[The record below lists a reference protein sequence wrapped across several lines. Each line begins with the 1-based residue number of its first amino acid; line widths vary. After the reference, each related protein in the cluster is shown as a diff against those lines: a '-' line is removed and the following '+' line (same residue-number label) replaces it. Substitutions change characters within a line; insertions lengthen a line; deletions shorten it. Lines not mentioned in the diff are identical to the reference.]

1 MSQSILEAKDINL
14 DFGAKSILRIP
25 RFSIHEGDRI
35 GLVGE
40 NGAGKTSFLRILAGE
55 LTPDSGSVTC
65 AFPLAYI
72 HQYGEDGG
80 GAMDDRLGSLF
91 RVEDQRDGLSGG
103 EKTRRRIAEALS
115 SGARLLLADEPTTD
129 LDASGVA
136 LLREQLL
143 SFDGALL
150 LVSHDRALLDAVCT
164 SIIELRDGA
173 IEVFPGNYSAYLAE
187 RERRMEHKRFEYD
200 QYRGEQARL
209 RRVIQYKKEQ
219 ASQIRQTPK
228 RMGNS
233 EARLHKRGGGAVIA
247 EKIAKERKAIE
258 SRLSH
263 LEEKERVREDPVIRM
278 RLGGAK
284 PVVSRTILEIRGLT
298 MRVGGKTLLES
309 ADMRLPTG
317 TATALLGPNGCGKTT
332 LIRRIAAGNDPR
344 IRLSPGA
351 IPAIFAQDHA
361 ELLDFSRSAL
371 ENTMDRMEYPDA
383 EARSTARTVLAR
395 LGIRGEAVFTPAGA
409 MSGGEKAKIAL
420 ARLMLS
426 DANLLILDE
435 PTNHLDVYTME
446 ALEPLLREYAGTILL
461 VSHDERFV
469 STVADR
475 LVFFEDRS
483 LRTFEGSWAEHRTSQ
498 ERPDRSGEDAV
509 VSISM
514 LEMRMAELS
523 ARLAAPH
530 KGDDP
535 AQLNEQYFA
544 LAAQLR
550 ELKRGG

>member
-1 MSQSILEAKDINL
+1 MSQSILEANDITL
-14 DFGAKSILRIP
+14 SFGAKSVLRIP
-25 RFSIHEGDRI
+25 HFSIHEGERV

-40 NGAGKTSFLRILAGE
+40 NGAGKTSFLRVLAGE
-55 LTPDSGSVTC
+55 LLPDTGTVTC
-65 AFPLAYI
+65 PFPLSYI
-72 HQYGEDGG
+72 HQYGEDSGG
-80 GAMDDRLGSLF
+80 PMDERLGSLF
-91 RVEDQRDGLSGG
+91 RVEEKRDGLSGG

-129 LDASGVA
+129 LDAPGVA
-136 LLREQLL
+136 LLRGQLL

-164 SIIELRDGA
+164 SIVELRDGE
-173 IEVFPGNYSAYLAE
+173 IEVFPGNYAAYVAE
-187 RERRMEHKRFEYD
+187 RERRMEHRRFEYE

-209 RRVIQYKKEQ
+209 RKVIQYKKEQ

-233 EARLHKRGGGAVIA
+233 EARLHTRGGGAVIA
-247 EKIAKERKAIE
+247 EKISKERKAIE

-284 PVVSRTILEIRGLT
+284 PVVSRTVLEIRGLT
-298 MRVGGKTLLES
+298 MRVGGKILLED
-309 ADMRLPTG
+309 AGMRLPTG
-317 TATALLGPNGCGKTT
+317 SRTALIGPNGCGKTS
-332 LIRRIAAGNDPR
+332 LVRRIAAGNDPR
-344 IRLSPGA
+344 VRLSPGVV
-351 IPAIFAQDHA
+351 PAVFAQDHA
-361 ELLDFSRSAL
+361 ELLDFSRTALDNAMDGMSA
-371 ENTMDRMEYPDA
+371 PGA
-383 EARSTARTVLAR
+383 QARSDARTVLAR
-395 LGIRGEAVFTPAGA
+395 LGIRGEAVFAPVGT

-426 DANLLILDE
+426 DTNFLLLDE

-446 ALEPLLREYAGTILL
+446 ALEPLLREYAGTVLL

-469 STVADR
+469 SAVATR
-475 LVFFEDRS
+475 LVFFERRS
-483 LRTFEGSWAEHRTSQ
+483 LNAFEGTWEERRAAL
-498 ERPDRSGEDAV
+498 ERPDRSGEEAAV
-509 VSISM
+509 AIAV

-523 ARLAAPH
+523 ARLSAPR

-550 ELKRGG
+550 ELRRKR